1 MPEEKQINIKN
12 RRASFEFDLLEKLE
26 AGIMLLGTE
35 IKSVRDGKVN
45 IGDAFCYFRKEEL
58 WVRNL
63 NIAVY
68 AHGTFYNHEPLRERK
83 LLLHKREL
91 LKLLAKTKEKGYTII
106 PLRVY
111 ISERGMA
118 KMEIALA
125 KGRKIYDKR
134 DNIKSRESKRDIDRA
149 MKGGRT

>member
-63 NIAVY
+63 NIAV
-68 AHGTFYNHEPLRERK
+68 
-83 LLLHKREL
+83 
-91 LKLLAKTKEKGYTII
+91 
-106 PLRVY
+106 
-111 ISERGMA
+111 
-118 KMEIALA
+118 
-125 KGRKIYDKR
+125 
-134 DNIKSRESKRDIDRA
+134 
-149 MKGGRT
+149 